1 MTSTYQFFCQSLH
14 TPSAEECLARVK
26 AEYDTIRPLY
36 AHQCSSAKL
45 WQWTLPGAYE
55 QAIKCSTDLSL
66 AHDVVEAY
74 IDPLIFASKC
84 GLPKAIPF
92 DFIVDIREAADMWIE
107 SGLKIKS
114 EYAAAVPHELKELI
128 FTRSININSAITSL
142 NASVNSA
149 WQTIMWAEEAARAHL
164 ASKPTFDF
172 VVKTVQMKHKLEKHG
187 VLTSLCKHN
196 MLTLVSLGESKDR
209 DTLYLIS
216 GFNIGWKCMHCTGD
230 ALK

>member
-1 MTSTYQFFCQSLH
+1 MYHRMTSTYQFFCQSLH
-14 TPSAEECLARVK
+14 TTSAEECLARVK
-26 AEYDTIRPLY
+26 TEYEAARPSSVC
-36 AHQCSSAKL
+36 QCSSARL

-55 QAIKCSTDLSL
+55 QAIKCSLDLTL

-74 IDPLIFASKC
+74 IDPLVFASKC

-92 DFIVDIREAADMWIE
+92 DFVVDIREAADMWIE

-128 FTRSININSAITSL
+128 FARSINIDAAVRSL
-142 NASVNSA
+142 DASVNSA
-149 WQTIMWAEEAARAHL
+149 WQTMMWAEEAARAHL
-164 ASKPTFDF
+164 ASTPIFNF
-172 VVKTVQMKHKLEKHG
+172 MVKTVQMKHKLEMHG
-187 VLTSLCKHN
+187 VLTSMCKHN

-216 GFNIGWKCMHCTGD
+216 GFNIGWKCMHCTV
-230 ALK
+230 

>member
-14 TPSAEECLARVK
+14 TTSAEECLARVK

-55 QAIKCSTDLSL
+55 QAIKYSMDLVI

-74 IDPLIFASKC
+74 IDPLVFASKC

-107 SGLKIKS
+107 SGLKLKS
-114 EYAAAVPHELKELI
+114 EYAAAVPQELKELI
-128 FTRSININSAITSL
+128 FARSINIDAAVRSL
-142 NASVNSA
+142 DASVNSA

-172 VVKTVQMKHKLEKHG
+172 VVKTVQMKHTLEMHG
-187 VLTSLCKHN
+187 VLSSMCKHN
-196 MLTLVSLGESKDR
+196 MLTLVSLGESKES
-209 DTLYLIS
+209 DTLHLIS
-216 GFNIGWKCMHCTGD
+216 EFNTGWKCMHCTV
-230 ALK
+230 